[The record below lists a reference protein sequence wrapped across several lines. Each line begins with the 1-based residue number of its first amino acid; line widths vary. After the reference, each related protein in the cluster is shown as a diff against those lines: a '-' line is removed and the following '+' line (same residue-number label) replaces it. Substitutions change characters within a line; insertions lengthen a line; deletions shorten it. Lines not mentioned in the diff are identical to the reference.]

1 MQVGIQATHEE
12 VLHLPTQHLF
22 FRIYKNPN
30 AKRHRHLLLL
40 HGGGVAGQITWEGII
55 QHLDQWSDIL
65 VPDLRGAGQT
75 HYPDGQEHQ
84 FEVEEV
90 LDDIIALLTHLKWN
104 YFDLG
109 GYSFGGLIAMLLKRH
124 LKEKIQKTYLME
136 PAILSRT
143 THKDAIKSREKL
155 VNSLYLMRDPATVE
169 EGLTVFLDSVAPR
182 RTRGSRSEQLMRER
196 LSHRPAGL
204 ASAIFSISS
213 VGKRVE
219 RDELVAAQ
227 SHVSSFIGERSNPEI
242 YTLCQKIAAGR
253 SDWMCHLMQGTD
265 HAMPLQK
272 PQAIA
277 HCFNQ
282 DLISYLEQQN

>member
-1 MQVGIQATHEE
+1 MTLLIQPEKE
-12 VLHLPTQHLF
+12 DILHLPNQHVF
-22 FRIYKNPN
+22 FRVYKNPN

-55 QHLDQWSDIL
+55 QSLDQWSEIL
-65 VPDLRGAGQT
+65 VPDLRGAGLT
-75 HYPDGQEHQ
+75 HYPDHQEHQ

-90 LDDIIALLTHLKWN
+90 VEDIVALLAHFGWN

-109 GYSFGGLIAMLLKRH
+109 GYSFGGLVAMLLKMK
-124 LKEKIQKTYLME
+124 LGEKVQKTYLME

-143 THKDAIKSREKL
+143 TQKDAIKSRERL
-155 VNSLYLMRDPATVE
+155 VNSLHLMRDPATVE

-204 ASAIFSISS
+204 AAAIFSIASI
-213 VGKRVE
+213 GKRVE
-219 RDELVAAQ
+219 RSELIAAQ
-227 SHVSSFIGERSNPEI
+227 AHVSSFIGERSNPEI
-242 YTLCQKIAAGR
+242 YQLCQHIAAGR
-253 SDWMCHLMQGTD
+253 TDWICHLMQGTD

-282 DLISYLEQQN
+282 DLQRYLEQTN